1 MILAALWGMVIS
13 GMVGFV
19 LVIRGPSPADRLV
32 AADALSVIFTMVLV
46 LLSLY
51 IETPFLLDVALAFS
65 VLSITDMLLMAKYF
79 EHGELHK

>member
-13 GMVGFV
+13 GLIGFV
-19 LVIRGPSPADRLV
+19 RVVTGPSPADRLV

-46 LLSLY
+46 LLSLC

-65 VLSITDMLLMAKYF
+65 MLSFADMLLMAKYF

>member
-13 GMVGFV
+13 GMIGFV
-19 LVIRGPSPADRLV
+19 RVILGPSAADRLV

-51 IETPFLLDVALAFS
+51 LETSFLLDVALAFS
-65 VLSITDMLLMAKYF
+65 VLSFADMLLMAKYF

>member
-13 GMVGFV
+13 GMIGF
-19 LVIRGPSPADRLV
+19 IRVVTGPSVADRLV

-51 IETPFLLDVALAFS
+51 IKTPFLLDVALAFS
-65 VLSITDMLLMAKYF
+65 MLSFVDMLLMAKYF

>member
-1 MILAALWGMVIS
+1 
-13 GMVGFV
+13 
-19 LVIRGPSPADRLV
+19 
-32 AADALSVIFTMVLV
+32 MVLV

-65 VLSITDMLLMAKYF
+65 MLSFADMLLMAKYF

>member
-1 MILAALWGMVIS
+1 MILIALWGMAIS
-13 GMVGFV
+13 GMIGFV
-19 LVIRGPSPADRLV
+19 RVVTAADRLV

-65 VLSITDMLLMAKYF
+65 MLSFADMLLMAKYF
-79 EHGELHK
+79 EQGELYK